1 MAFTT
6 EYIVHND
13 KQYYPNVYSDFVGL
27 DGRLSFFV
35 DSSGVTRRDFDGYK
49 PLQALQMSKDL
60 QNRIIESVEL
70 LDGIIELDFSFV
82 NTQSDADITIALH
95 DSGSPEDITYSGLA
109 TIADLDWDWDI
120 DRDYINKVIFREG
133 EISFEKY
140 YHDNTDSIDPNYLL
154 NSQATIAHELGHA
167 LGLEHPMSGSDGD
180 KYQGPELTRDDTI
193 MLSTEEKAPYQFRPM
208 DIQAL
213 QEIWGAE
220 TGNISPLGPKQFTPA
235 WLNWASRLW
244 DFSEKDGIIEYF
256 VDKKGE
262 LNNSENTRF
271 SKNSMKFIK
280 QLIGDA
286 ESVTGLSF
294 EKSKDPDSIISFESK
309 RDEKSV
315 DVSRTKKGFEIEID
329 DMSGMIDD
337 AAKSRA
343 TKYFGYVLGL
353 DDMKG
358 KYFST
363 ADSTMSPNF
372 SQYNSF
378 TQSDQNTLEQVWDHL
393 SNA

>member
-1 MAFTT
+1 
-6 EYIVHND
+6 
-13 KQYYPNVYSDFVGL
+13 
-27 DGRLSFFV
+27 
-35 DSSGVTRRDFDGYK
+35 
-49 PLQALQMSKDL
+49 
-60 QNRIIESVEL
+60 
-70 LDGIIELDFSFV
+70 
-82 NTQSDADITIALH
+82 
-95 DSGSPEDITYSGLA
+95 
-109 TIADLDWDWDI
+109 
-120 DRDYINKVIFREG
+120 
-133 EISFEKY
+133 
-140 YHDNTDSIDPNYLL
+140 
-154 NSQATIAHELGHA
+154 
-167 LGLEHPMSGSDGD
+167 
-180 KYQGPELTRDDTI
+180 
-193 MLSTEEKAPYQFRPM
+193 
-208 DIQAL
+208 
-213 QEIWGAE
+213 
-220 TGNISPLGPKQFTPA
+220 
-235 WLNWASRLW
+235 
-244 DFSEKDGIIEYF
+244 
-256 VDKKGE
+256 
-262 LNNSENTRF
+262 
-271 SKNSMKFIK
+271 MKFIK